1 MSFLFIIGYYF
12 RSLNCRKKRETMG
25 ERILFEICNCNN
37 INKASIEIL
46 PNFLNIKYASNGTGK
61 STIAKAIKLFSE
73 SNRLDDLQPYG
84 VGEKPNVDSNPPVTN
99 VLIFNEDFVNNFVF
113 LKNEVMENSFE
124 VFIKSNNY
132 DEKLEAL
139 NERLKNLRIDL
150 KQDEDI
156 SEMRE
161 IIKNV
166 TSKFTIND
174 DGELRNNPFLKS
186 LISREHIFNIPKN
199 LEHFRPFIE
208 SNYNVN
214 WIDWK
219 NKGYAYDDMNKC
231 PFCTEDLKPFYETE
245 KSTFKVCYT
254 KSNAQNMKDML
265 SFFESLQKYISEEK
279 FELLNNCIK
288 CSSDE
293 DLIRSLLKQFVN
305 ELRYIEEKVNKIVN
319 FDSYRIRSEE
329 ISQLDNKLNDL
340 KISPVLLDVFN
351 SLEMKKIVT
360 RINENIDSTLGE
372 VTSLKKEVGVLKGL
386 IQATAK
392 KSISDINNF
401 LESAGI
407 SYEIIIEVLSES
419 DSKTVLKYKD
429 RNENTHEV
437 DDIKKH
443 LSWGEKN
450 AFALV
455 LFMHYATS
463 NNADLIILDDPISS
477 FDSDKKYAIIN
488 RLFKNNGT
496 DRTFYNKTVLLLTH
510 DFEPVIDFIV
520 NGKPSN
526 EFVSAVYI
534 VNKNGIIS
542 ETKINKDNVLSQIYL
557 LNTVIEDNNIN
568 IIHRL
573 VAIRKLID
581 HTLKTDEEKFAYS
594 IISSLIHGK
603 EIPYTKIGNEIF
615 PMNSTEIDSGNSYI
629 KNRIPIFSYEQVQNE
644 NLTSESLINAYNNE
658 SCSYLKL
665 QLFRVFLQLYGRR
678 AGLNNV
684 LLKYIDETYHIEN
697 DFLYTLDYRKFDIVP
712 DFIMKKCNEYIRAQ
726 STI

>member
-1 MSFLFIIGYYF
+1 MNEPL
-12 RSLNCRKKRETMG
+12 
-25 ERILFEICNCNN
+25 LFEICNCNN
-37 INKASIEIL
+37 INKANIEIS
-46 PNFLNIKYASNGTGK
+46 PDFLNVKYASNGTGK
-61 STIAKAIKLFSE
+61 STIAKAIKLTSE
-73 SNRLDDLQPYG
+73 ENSLEDLQPYG
-84 VGEKPNVDSNPPVTN
+84 VGEKPNVSSNSPIAEVF
-99 VLIFNEDFVNNFVF
+99 IFNEDFVNNFVF
-113 LKNEVMENSFE
+113 LKSEVMENSFE
-124 VFIKSNNY
+124 VFIKSENY

-139 NERLKNLRIDL
+139 NKRLKDLRINL

-156 SEMRE
+156 SEMRGV
-161 IIKNV
+161 IRNV
-166 TSKFTIND
+166 ASKITVND
-174 DGELRNNPFLKS
+174 DGKIRNNPFLKS
-186 LISREHIFNIPKN
+186 IISREHIFNIPEN

-208 SNYNVN
+208 SDYNVN

-219 NKGYAYDDMNKC
+219 NKGYAFDDMNKC
-231 PFCTEDLKPFYETE
+231 PFCTEDLKDFYETE
-245 KSTFKVCYT
+245 KSTFKACYT

-265 SFFESLQKYISEEK
+265 SFFELLQKYISDEK
-279 FELLNNCIK
+279 FDLLNNCIK
-288 CSSDE
+288 YSSDE
-293 DLIRSLLKQFVN
+293 ALIRSTLTQFMN
-305 ELRYIEEKVNKIVN
+305 ELIYIEKKINEIVN

-329 ISQLDNKLNDL
+329 ISLLDDKLNNL
-340 KISPVLLDVFN
+340 KLNLASLDVFD
-351 SLEMKKIVT
+351 SIEMKKLVT
-360 RINENIDSTLGE
+360 RINENIDSILAE

-392 KSISDINNF
+392 KSIIDINNF

-407 SYEIIIEVLSES
+407 SYEILIDVLSES

-463 NNADLIILDDPISS
+463 KNADLIILDDPISS

-520 NGKPSN
+520 NGKPSR
-526 EFVSAVYI
+526 EFVSAAYL

-542 ETKINKDNVLSQIYL
+542 ETEINKDDVLHQMKL
-557 LNTVIEDNNIN
+557 LNTVIDDNEIN
-568 IIHRL
+568 VIHRL
-573 VAIRKLID
+573 VAIRKLIE
-581 HTLKTDEEKFAYS
+581 HTRKTDEEEFAYS

-603 EIPYTKIGNEIF
+603 EIPDKKVGNKIL
-615 PMNSTEIDSGNSYI
+615 PMDSKEIDSGNSYI
-629 KNRIPIFSYEQVQNE
+629 KNLIPRFSYEQVRDE
-644 NLTSESLINAYNNE
+644 NLTPESLIDAYNDE
-658 SCSYLKL
+658 TCSYLKL
-665 QLFRVFLQLYGRR
+665 QLFRVFLELHGRR
-678 AGLNNV
+678 AGLNDDV

-712 DFIMKKCNEYIRAQ
+712 DFIMKKCDEHMKAQ
-726 STI
+726 SSM